1 MALIGASD
9 LDVFP
14 LALGGNTFGWT
25 SDASDSRAI
34 LDAFAEGGG
43 NFIDT
48 ADGYSAWVNGNS
60 GGESETIIGEW
71 MRSRANRSRIVV
83 ATKVGQHPDFRG
95 QSGTNIRRAVDASL
109 ARLGTDW
116 IDLYYA
122 HDDDPSV
129 PLEETVEAFH
139 DLVQTGKI
147 RWIGLS
153 NYRGERIR
161 EWASIA
167 DRNSWVGPVALQPH
181 YNLVHREPYESE
193 LAPVVADLGLGV
205 VPYFALAS
213 GFLTGKY
220 RSRADL
226 EGAVRG
232 GMAEGYLNQASLG
245 VLSNL
250 DGIAE
255 RTGASLS
262 SIALAWL
269 LSRPGVVTPIASAR
283 TTAQLPAILAAPA
296 LQLEASDLESLNRAS
311 ALISA

>member
-25 SDASDSRAI
+25 SDAVGSLTV

-43 NFIDT
+43 NFLDT
-48 ADGYSAWVNGNS
+48 ADGYSAWVDGNS

-71 MRSRANRSRIVV
+71 IRSRGNRDHVVV
-83 ATKVGQHPDFRG
+83 ATKVGQHPDFPG
-95 QSGTNIRRAVDASL
+95 QSGTNVRRAVDASL

-122 HDDDPSV
+122 HDDDPTV

-139 DLVQTGKI
+139 DLVHVGKI

-153 NYRGERIR
+153 NYRGDRIR

-167 DRNSWVGPVALQPH
+167 AQNGWVSPVALQPH

-193 LAPVVADLGLGV
+193 LASVAADLGLGV
-205 VPYFALAS
+205 IPYFALAS

-226 EGAVRG
+226 KGAVRG
-232 GMAEGYLNQASLG
+232 GMAEGYLNDASL
-245 VLSNL
+245 NL
-250 DGIAE
+250 LRALDDIAE
-255 RTGASLS
+255 RTGASVA

-269 LSRPGVVTPIASAR
+269 LSRPGVVAPIASAR
-283 TTAQLPAILAAPA
+283 TATQLPALLAAPA
-296 LQLEASDLESLNRAS
+296 FQLDRADLESLNRGS
-311 ALISA
+311 ALIGA